1 MRLFAG
7 TIPLSFKR
15 LQMSTLYRA
24 RLSEGL
30 NTNNPYADKQ
40 TIMQKT
46 NYAIKYESS
55 EKKQTRYSAVTLKT
69 DQLC

>member
-15 LQMSTLYRA
+15 LKMSTLYRA

-46 NYAIKYESS
+46 NYAINMNLP
-55 EKKQTRYSAVTLKT
+55 KKLTRYSAVTLKT